1 MTNFFKAQHLFLAV
15 TLLALS
21 FIACTGCEERTQEY
35 VEPAPQSMEEQ
46 LIEMHRKNVALEN
59 DRIEAFL
66 QTKDWQ
72 SEASDTGLRYWI
84 YTQGEGKPVFEGD
97 RIACDFEMMLLDG
110 SVLYSSE
117 ENGQMVFTVGQD
129 NVVSGIHEAAQ
140 LMNIGDE
147 AELVLPSR
155 LAYGLT
161 GDQIKVPGNAP
172 LWINLRIKALVP

>member
-1 MTNFFKAQHLFLAV
+1 
-15 TLLALS
+15 
-21 FIACTGCEERTQEY
+21 
-35 VEPAPQSMEEQ
+35 
-46 LIEMHRKNVALEN
+46 
-59 DRIEAFL
+59 
-66 QTKDWQ
+66 
-72 SEASDTGLRYWI
+72 
-84 YTQGEGKPVFEGD
+84 
-97 RIACDFEMMLLDG
+97 MMLLDG
-110 SVLYSSE
+110 RVLYSSE